1 MSNLITRDE
10 LGLVEESFSPRSL
23 LSLSVFGYRFRFI
36 LARSRRWKM
45 TGKRVAIVVLH
56 HDNAWERR
64 VVKGLVVSM
73 MNAYSP
79 EEPPLFEVYSAE
91 NSLTRLHEEV
101 LPIIAQNKN
110 DYAAIVTTGTWVS
123 SHVKTYI
130 NEHKWSMPQLFI
142 GVQDPVG
149 VGLIKNFEIPEPGII
164 GVNSAPLDYEHCVM
178 VLKEI
183 VPGLKTVLIPHDA
196 QVGLDKFDAEKAQL
210 MLQLEAHDVEFKL
223 LPVDMAGDVVAQIV
237 PHMAGM
243 GALWVVNEAVV
254 HIYAKKLAKMCE
266 QYSVIYC
273 ASELA
278 SVFQGADIG
287 WGDSGSVTGAYA
299 GQVCFALSIGVP
311 TTQIKN
317 IETTHSCTARTNPS
331 FYDKDAVSHNARVL
345 VREVIP
351 LGWE

>member
-178 VLKEI
+178 V
-183 VPGLKTVLIPHDA
+183 
-196 QVGLDKFDAEKAQL
+196 
-210 MLQLEAHDVEFKL
+210 
-223 LPVDMAGDVVAQIV
+223 
-237 PHMAGM
+237 
-243 GALWVVNEAVV
+243 
-254 HIYAKKLAKMCE
+254 
-266 QYSVIYC
+266 
-273 ASELA
+273 
-278 SVFQGADIG
+278 
-287 WGDSGSVTGAYA
+287 
-299 GQVCFALSIGVP
+299 
-311 TTQIKN
+311 
-317 IETTHSCTARTNPS
+317 
-331 FYDKDAVSHNARVL
+331 
-345 VREVIP
+345 
-351 LGWE
+351 